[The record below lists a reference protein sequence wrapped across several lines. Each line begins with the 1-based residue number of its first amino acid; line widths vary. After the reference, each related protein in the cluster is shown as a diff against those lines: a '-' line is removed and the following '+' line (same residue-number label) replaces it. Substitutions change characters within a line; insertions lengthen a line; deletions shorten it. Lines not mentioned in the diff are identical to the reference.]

1 MSESVSA
8 KANPAKDVLVED
20 DPLYEE
26 LYDVRREAQTMG
38 NLVEQDMTPAITA
51 LRRRAPVHKGYLREL
66 LGLPSH
72 FRHVMAVGRPGFSA
86 LSFEACNIAFRDPKH
101 FSSKIAHHPSEKNEE
116 TLGILEM
123 DGPKHHTYRR
133 TIQAKFN
140 PAEAFNWWR
149 PRWINEIVTRLIDRL
164 KDRER
169 AELNLDFCARIPVHT
184 ISTSI
189 GMSGDD
195 SLKFRDA
202 YMKSSGIGR
211 TTPEL
216 QRAAG
221 ATVEHMLL
229 SLIAERRRE
238 PRDDLASYL
247 IDAQLRQSDGSVRPL
262 QDREIMTHLRL
273 VMIAGGGTSW
283 RQLGITLWALLT
295 HPEQYAEVKA
305 DRSLLDAAI
314 EEALRWNPTAPVF
327 SRLVESDTEL
337 CGVPVPAGAVLEL
350 CLGSANRDES
360 RWQNPDAYDIHRPLL
375 TNVAFGLGT
384 HRCLGMSVARSEIA
398 VGINALLDAFPNMR
412 FDPTAPAPVLTGGL
426 EQRGVSGLRVLL
438 R

>member
-1 MSESVSA
+1 MNAPASA
-8 KANPAKDVLVED
+8 AKDVLVED

-38 NLVEQDMTPAITA
+38 NLVEQDVTPAIAA
-51 LRRRAPVHKGYLREL
+51 LRQRSPVHKGFLREL

-72 FRHVMAVGRPGFSA
+72 FRHVMAAGRPGFSA
-86 LSFEACNIAFRDPKH
+86 LSFEACSVAFRDPKR
-101 FSSKIAHHPSEKNEE
+101 FSTQISHHPNDKNEQ

-123 DGPKHHTYRR
+123 DGPQHHALRR
-133 TIQAKFN
+133 TIQSKFN
-140 PAEAFNWWR
+140 PAEALSWWR
-149 PRWINEIVTRLIDRL
+149 QRWINDIVARLIERL
-164 KDRER
+164 QGRER

-184 ISTSI
+184 ISTAI
-189 GMSGDD
+189 GMNGDD

-202 YMKSSGIGR
+202 YVKSSGIGR

-238 PRDDLASYL
+238 RRDDLASFL
-247 IDAQLRQSDGSVRPL
+247 LDAKLRLPDGSARPL
-262 QDREIMTHLRL
+262 EDREIMTHLRL

-295 HPEQYAEVKA
+295 HPAQYAEVKA
-305 DRSLLDAAI
+305 DRSLVDAAI

-337 CGVPVPAGAVLEL
+337 SGVAMPAGAVLEL

-375 TNVAFGLGT
+375 ANLAFGLGT
-384 HRCLGMSVARSEIA
+384 HRCLGMSVARGEIA
-398 VGINALLDAFPNMR
+398 VGINALLDAFPNLR
-412 FDPTAPAPVLTGGL
+412 LDPAAPAPVLTGGL
-426 EQRGVSGLRVLL
+426 EQRGVSGLPVLL

>member
-1 MSESVSA
+1 MTAV
-8 KANPAKDVLVED
+8 NTTKDVLVED

-38 NLVEQDMTPAITA
+38 NLVEEDMTPAIAA
-51 LRRRAPVHKGYLREL
+51 LRQRAPVHKGYLREL

-72 FRHVMAVGRPGFSA
+72 FRHVMAVGRPGFTA
-86 LSFEACNIAFRDPKH
+86 LSYEACSVAFRDPKR
-101 FSSKIAHHPSEKNEE
+101 FSSKIAHHPNEKDEP

-123 DGPKHHTYRR
+123 DGTQHHFLRR

-140 PAEAFNWWR
+140 PAEALGWWR
-149 PRWINEIVTRLIDRL
+149 ERWINEIVQRLIERL
-164 KDRER
+164 QSRDR

-202 YMKSSGIGR
+202 YVKSSGIGR

-221 ATVEHMLL
+221 ATVENMLL
-229 SLIAERRRE
+229 GLITARRRE
-238 PRDDLASYL
+238 PADDLASFL
-247 IDAQLRQSDGSVRPL
+247 IEAKLRLPDGTARPL
-262 QDREIMTHLRL
+262 TDREIMTHLRL

-295 HPEQYAEVKA
+295 HPEQYAEIKA
-305 DRSLLDAAI
+305 NRALLDAAI

-337 CGVPVPAGAVLEL
+337 FGVPMPAGAVLEL
-350 CLGSANRDES
+350 GLGSANRDAS
-360 RWQNPDAYDIHRPLL
+360 RWENPDAFDIHRPLL

-384 HRCLGMSVARSEIA
+384 HRCLGMGVARSEIA
-398 VGINALLDAFPNMR
+398 VGINALMDAFPNMR
-412 FDPTAPAPVLTGGL
+412 LDPAAPPPVLTGGL
-426 EQRGVSGLRVLL
+426 EQRGMSGLPVLL